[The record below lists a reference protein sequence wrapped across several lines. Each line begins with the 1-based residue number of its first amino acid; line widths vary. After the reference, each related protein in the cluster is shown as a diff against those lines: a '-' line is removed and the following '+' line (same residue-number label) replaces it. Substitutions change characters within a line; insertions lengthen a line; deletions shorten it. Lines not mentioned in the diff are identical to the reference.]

1 MKKVS
6 LVVVLLGVFCLP
18 VLFVTTTF
26 ATDKGPVDTVLQG
39 CKSEFETF
47 CKGVTPGQGHL
58 LACLYAYE
66 DQLSGRCEYALYDAS
81 AQLERAIAAMTFVA
95 NECREDLTTYC
106 STIQPGEGR
115 LLNCLD
121 KNKAKV
127 SKRCTQALKDVGA
140 KK

>member
-6 LVVVLLGVFCLP
+6 LVVLLLCAFCLP
-18 VLFVTTTF
+18 ALFVTTAFT
-26 ATDKGPVDTVLQG
+26 ADKGPVDTVLQG
-39 CKSEFETF
+39 CKSELETF

-66 DQLSGRCEYALYDAS
+66 DQLSGRCDYALYDAS

-95 NECREDLTTYC
+95 NECREDLTRYC

-121 KNKAKV
+121 KNQAKV
-127 SKRCTQALKDVGA
+127 GKRCTQALKDVGA